1 MIDHLL
7 AHGADPA
14 AERDLLGHLVAHV
27 AAVRASPR
35 QSGASPATDIG
46 SLQATAGEGAV
57 FGKPITLIW
66 EAIQWAMVQI
76 QPLLSRDLDVVV
88 NGRDLGARLPRE
100 TILAPVRARGGAIL
114 SFNRAGEPSIQR

>member
-14 AERDLLGHLVAHV
+14 AEL
-27 AAVRASPR
+27 
-35 QSGASPATDIG
+35 
-46 SLQATAGEGAV
+46 
-57 FGKPITLIW
+57 W